1 MNIKTIPRVTPP
13 HRGQVGLVDPTYRL
27 AAVVG
32 QATCLQIHRLPA
44 ILEQLAA
51 GHKDLLVP
59 STQPIILIIH
69 R

>member
-13 HRGQVGLVDPTYRL
+13 HRGQVGPADPTYRL
-27 AAVVG
+27 AVVG
-32 QATCLQIHRLPA
+32 QATCLQMLHLSA
-44 ILEQLAA
+44 ILELLAA

-59 STQPIILIIH
+59 STRPIILITH